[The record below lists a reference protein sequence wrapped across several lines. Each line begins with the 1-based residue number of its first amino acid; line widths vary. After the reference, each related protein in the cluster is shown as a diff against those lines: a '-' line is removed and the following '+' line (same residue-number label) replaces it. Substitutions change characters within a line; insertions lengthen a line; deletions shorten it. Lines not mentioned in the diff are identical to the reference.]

1 MLFTTVAFSALLVA
15 SATATIV
22 HERSLED
29 GVSALYKRQFQFQP
43 GTQTATGNT
52 CTDAFGPGYT
62 MCMSRD
68 LCNST
73 AYTNTLKKAVRR
85 QTK

>member
-1 MLFTTVAFSALLVA
+1 MLFNTVTFSVLLLG

-29 GVSALYKRQFQFQP
+29 GVSALYKRQYQFQP

-52 CTDAFGPGYT
+52 CADAFGSGYT
-62 MCMSRD
+62 ICMSRD
-68 LCNST
+68 LGVCALYHNK
-73 AYTNTLKKAVRR
+73 Y
-85 QTK
+85 

>member
-1 MLFTTVAFSALLVA
+1 MLFNTVAFSALILG

-29 GVSALYKRQFQFQP
+29 GVSALYKRQYQFQP

-52 CTDAFGPGYT
+52 CADAFGSGYT
-62 MCMSRD
+62 MCMLCD
-68 LCNST
+68 LCVNSSHILMLS
-73 AYTNTLKKAVRR
+73 YRP
-85 QTK
+85 